1 MMYEELYQYFIQHRK
16 LAVPGV
22 GTFLLERKPAESD
35 FVNKQINPPFYSVV
49 LQASADSP
57 SFNFF
62 KWLANALHISDHD
75 AIIRFNDFV
84 FDLKKQITGGDTID
98 WQGMGTL
105 SKGIAGESDSY
116 RMRFVPAIKSPP
128 EKPVAAEKVI
138 REKAEHM
145 VRVGEDQ
152 KTSAEMTEILNQ
164 PEAKKSRWWI
174 TALVASLLALL
185 FIGWYFSEHGLDVS
199 STANSMKLVPME
211 ASAPYQT
218 LQ

>member
-1 MMYEELYQYFIQHRK
+1 MMYEELYQYFIQHKK

-22 GTFLLERKPAESD
+22 GTFLLERKPAVSD
-35 FVNKQINPPFYSVV
+35 FVNKQINPPFYSVT
-49 LQASADSP
+49 LQASVDTP
-57 SFNFF
+57 SINFF
-62 KWLANALHISDHD
+62 KWLAEALRITNHD
-75 AIIRFNDFV
+75 AIIRFNDFA
-84 FDLKKQITGGDTID
+84 FDLKKQIYDGDTIH
-98 WQGMGTL
+98 WNAVGTI
-105 SKGIAGESDSY
+105 SKGLAGELK
-116 RMRFVPAIKSPP
+116 FAPAIESAI

-152 KTSAEMTEILNQ
+152 KTSAEMTEMLNQ

-174 TALVASLLALL
+174 IALLASLLAIL
-185 FIGWYFSEHGLDVS
+185 FIGWYFYEHGIDVS
-199 STANSMKLVPME
+199 SAANSMKLVPME